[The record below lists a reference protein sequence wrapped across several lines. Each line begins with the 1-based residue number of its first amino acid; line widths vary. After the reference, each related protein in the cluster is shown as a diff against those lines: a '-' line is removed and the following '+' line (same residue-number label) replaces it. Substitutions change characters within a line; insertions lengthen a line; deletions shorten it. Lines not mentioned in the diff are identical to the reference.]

1 MKINANESRPLFL
14 LNASNIVF
22 DILLKLMVL
31 GDSGVGKTSF
41 IHRFVDGKF
50 CDKYVTTVGIDF
62 REKTIE
68 LPEENRKI
76 SLQIWDTAGQE
87 RYRSLSTSFYR
98 DAMGFILV
106 FDTTNLQSFLNVS
119 HWVVELQTHTYTN
132 FPKVILCGNKIDLI
146 EDRKVDTKLAKK
158 LAKEY
163 SMPYI
168 ETSAYSG
175 EGLDSAIGEL
185 KNLVMSAI
193 DGHKISKGNH
203 KRNFSFANSVKDD
216 EFEST
221 LEAWQHSRQ
230 SFQCCR

>member
-1 MKINANESRPLFL
+1 MCEFLDKTWIFAPVCETHEVYKRGYPWDQGLRKTQNEFREGVPNLTIPHIIFSFMNRCKINVCL
-14 LNASNIVF
+14 LIKAAAKGYIFNMKEDF

-50 CDKYVTTVGIDF
+50 CEKYVTTVGIDF

-106 FDTTNLQSFLNVS
+106 FDV
-119 HWVVELQTHTYTN
+119 TN
-132 FPKVILCGNKIDLI
+132 FQRYAHSI
-146 EDRKVDTKLAKK
+146 EII
-158 LAKEY
+158 Y
-163 SMPYI
+163 
-168 ETSAYSG
+168 
-175 EGLDSAIGEL
+175 
-185 KNLVMSAI
+185 
-193 DGHKISKGNH
+193 
-203 KRNFSFANSVKDD
+203 
-216 EFEST
+216 
-221 LEAWQHSRQ
+221 Q
-230 SFQCCR
+230 

>member
-1 MKINANESRPLFL
+1 MKED
-14 LNASNIVF
+14 F

-50 CDKYVTTVGIDF
+50 CEKYVTTVGIDF

-106 FDTTNLQSFLNVS
+106 FDTTNFQRCVHCSKF
-119 HWVVELQTHTYTN
+119 H
-132 FPKVILCGNKIDLI
+132 F
-146 EDRKVDTKLAKK
+146 
-158 LAKEY
+158 
-163 SMPYI
+163 
-168 ETSAYSG
+168 TS
-175 EGLDSAIGEL
+175 
-185 KNLVMSAI
+185 KN
-193 DGHKISKGNH
+193 
-203 KRNFSFANSVKDD
+203 RN
-216 EFEST
+216 
-221 LEAWQHSRQ
+221 
-230 SFQCCR
+230 